1 MSMAAIAACVPR
13 PAVANPSSARV
24 VLADALIKQQMVRVI
39 YDWQRI
45 PNGPRLAVATLPDSE
60 CAALTIHVPAG
71 SRDEHQLPAGLAHF
85 VEHMVFKGTTRRSAR
100 DLSFDIENAG
110 GQINACTSED
120 QTVYEGRG
128 EAELL
133 PVLADVL
140 CDMVWNATFPEPEI
154 HLEREVIGEE
164 ITMYRESPA
173 DHIGDLISKAMWG
186 DHPLGHPISGS
197 LDSISAIDRT
207 CLLEFRKR
215 HHFRDDLVIAA
226 AGPFT
231 ADEVMR
237 VIAPHLPDAFHPGFP
252 PLPFER
258 GHPATRD
265 LTEKRETDQLQLSLA
280 WHTPGRHA
288 ESRHA
293 LRLLSL
299 MLGETASSRLFLELR
314 EERGLCYQI
323 SSDVTLFHETGAFE
337 INAGLDPEAREEAIA
352 CIQREIHA
360 LVTQGPR
367 PGELDR
373 AKRLAIAQSKLAFE
387 STAAHAAWA
396 GEGVLD
402 FGRIPSRDEWRER
415 MLAVTETDIQAIAR
429 GVFHHQTPATAAIR
443 PL

>member
-1 MSMAAIAACVPR
+1 MSKATYEWR
-13 PAVANPSSARV
+13 
-24 VLADALIKQQMVRVI
+24 Q
-39 YDWQRI
+39 I
-45 PNGPRLAVATLPDSE
+45 PNGPRLAVATVADSE
-60 CAALTIHVPAG
+60 CAALTIHIPAG
-71 SRDEHQLPAGLAHF
+71 SRDEAGLPAGLAHF
-85 VEHMVFKGTTRRSAR
+85 VEHMIFKGTRRRSAR
-100 DLSFDIENAG
+100 ELSFDIENAG

-140 CDMVWNATFPEPEI
+140 SDMVWHATFPESEI
-154 HLEREVIGEE
+154 QLEREVIGEE

-173 DHIGDLISKAMWG
+173 DHIGDLISKAIWG
-186 DHPLGHPISGS
+186 DHPLGNPISGS
-197 LDSISAIDRT
+197 LESIARIDRNT
-207 CLLEFRKR
+207 LLEFRER

-231 ADEVMR
+231 ADEVLK
-237 VIAPHLPDAFHPGFP
+237 IITPHLPGGFREGLP
-252 PLPFER
+252 STPFER
-258 GHPATRD
+258 SRATPQN
-265 LTEKRETDQLQLSLA
+265 LTEQRETDQLQLALA

-288 ESRHA
+288 DSRHA

-323 SSDVTLFHETGAFE
+323 STDVTLFHETGAFE
-337 INAGLDPEAREEAIA
+337 INAGLDPAAREEALA
-352 CIQREIHA
+352 CIHREIHDIFSN
-360 LVTQGPR
+360 GPR
-367 PGELDR
+367 AGELDR

-402 FGRIPSRDEWRER
+402 FNRIPPHSEWRELI
-415 MLAVTETDIQAIAR
+415 LAVTESEIQTIAR
-429 GVFHHQTPATAAIR
+429 EIFRNQTPSIAVIR
-443 PL
+443 PQDS

>member
-1 MSMAAIAACVPR
+1 MNKASYEWR
-13 PAVANPSSARV
+13 
-24 VLADALIKQQMVRVI
+24 Q
-39 YDWQRI
+39 I
-45 PNGPRLAVATLPDSE
+45 PDGPRLAVATLPDSE
-60 CAALTIHVPAG
+60 CAALSIHIPAG
-71 SRDEHQLPAGLAHF
+71 SRDEDEFPAGLAHF

-128 EAELL
+128 EAELM

-140 CDMVWNATFPEPEI
+140 CDMVWNATFPESEI
-154 HLEREVIGEE
+154 QLEREVIGEE
-164 ITMYRESPA
+164 ITMYRESPS

-186 DHPLGHPISGS
+186 DHPLGHPISGT
-197 LDSISAIDRT
+197 LKSIANIHQAS
-207 CLLEFRKR
+207 LLEFQKR
-215 HHFRDDLVIAA
+215 HHFRNDLVIAA
-226 AGPFT
+226 AGPFS

-237 VIAPHLPDAFHPGFP
+237 IIAPHLTGVFHAGNSALHFDRNHAAARE
-252 PLPFER
+252 L
-258 GHPATRD
+258 A
-265 LTEKRETDQLQLSLA
+265 EKRETDQLQLSLA

-288 ESRHA
+288 QSRHA

-337 INAGLDPEAREEAIA
+337 INAGLDPDSREEAIT
-352 CIQREIHA
+352 CIQREIHN
-360 LVTQGPR
+360 LVTKGPHA
-367 PGELDR
+367 GELDR

-387 STAAHAAWA
+387 STAAHASWV

-402 FGRIPSRDEWRER
+402 FGRIPSREEWRENI
-415 MLAVTETDIQAIAR
+415 MSVTDDEIQAIAR
-429 GVFHHQTPATAAIR
+429 LIFHDQKASIAEIC